1 MAQDISKE
9 SVRLLLSEI
18 LKILATSE
26 YQTQLEKT
34 RQTSANDAVA
44 LLQNVIETFFTIRK
58 GSFFV
63 IFDLFQESYPG
74 IFGDSHPIPGKSIPI
89 PENLYSRDFF

>member
-9 SVRLLLSEI
+9 NVRLLLSEI

-44 LLQNVIETFFTIRK
+44 LLQNVKNGAF
-58 GSFFV
+58 
-63 IFDLFQESYPG
+63 
-74 IFGDSHPIPGKSIPI
+74 
-89 PENLYSRDFF
+89 

>member
-9 SVRLLLSEI
+9 NVRLLLSEI

-44 LLQNVIETFFTIRK
+44 LLQNVKKLELIRLTSDFET
-58 GSFFV
+58 
-63 IFDLFQESYPG
+63 
-74 IFGDSHPIPGKSIPI
+74 
-89 PENLYSRDFF
+89 

>member
-9 SVRLLLSEI
+9 NVRLLLSEI

-44 LLQNVIETFFTIRK
+44 LLQNVRKFYETFKI
-58 GSFFV
+58 V
-63 IFDLFQESYPG
+63 IVF
-74 IFGDSHPIPGKSIPI
+74 
-89 PENLYSRDFF
+89 

>member
-9 SVRLLLSEI
+9 NVRLLLSEI

-44 LLQNVIETFFTIRK
+44 LLQNVKKLELIGLTYDFETLELQKIISNHFR
-58 GSFFV
+58 
-63 IFDLFQESYPG
+63 
-74 IFGDSHPIPGKSIPI
+74 
-89 PENLYSRDFF
+89 LYL

>member
-9 SVRLLLSEI
+9 NVRLLLSEI

-44 LLQNVIETFFTIRK
+44 LLQNVKKLELIRITSDFET
-58 GSFFV
+58 
-63 IFDLFQESYPG
+63 
-74 IFGDSHPIPGKSIPI
+74 
-89 PENLYSRDFF
+89 

>member
-9 SVRLLLSEI
+9 NVRLLLSEI

-44 LLQNVIETFFTIRK
+44 LLQNVKKLELIRLTPDFET
-58 GSFFV
+58 
-63 IFDLFQESYPG
+63 
-74 IFGDSHPIPGKSIPI
+74 
-89 PENLYSRDFF
+89 

>member
-9 SVRLLLSEI
+9 NVRLLLSEI

-44 LLQNVIETFFTIRK
+44 LLQNVKKNWSLLDLLMILKLKNYKRK
-58 GSFFV
+58 F
-63 IFDLFQESYPG
+63 
-74 IFGDSHPIPGKSIPI
+74 SIHFR
-89 PENLYSRDFF
+89 LYL

>member
-9 SVRLLLSEI
+9 NVRLLLSEI

-44 LLQNVIETFFTIRK
+44 LLQNVKKNWSLLDLLMILKLKKYKRK
-58 GSFFV
+58 F
-63 IFDLFQESYPG
+63 
-74 IFGDSHPIPGKSIPI
+74 SIHFR
-89 PENLYSRDFF
+89 LYL

>member
-9 SVRLLLSEI
+9 NVRLLLSEI
-18 LKILATSE
+18 LKILGTSE

-44 LLQNVIETFFTIRK
+44 LLQNVK
-58 GSFFV
+58 KSSL
-63 IFDLFQESYPG
+63 FDLLMILKLKNYKRKF
-74 IFGDSHPIPGKSIPI
+74 SI
-89 PENLYSRDFF
+89 LFRLFL

>member
-9 SVRLLLSEI
+9 NVRLLLSEI

-44 LLQNVIETFFTIRK
+44 LLQNVKKIELIRLTDDFETLELQK
-58 GSFFV
+58 KNFKSF
-63 IFDLFQESYPG
+63 
-74 IFGDSHPIPGKSIPI
+74 
-89 PENLYSRDFF
+89 

>member
-9 SVRLLLSEI
+9 NVRLLLSEI

-44 LLQNVIETFFTIRK
+44 LLQNVRKAYETFTI
-58 GSFFV
+58 V
-63 IFDLFQESYPG
+63 IL
-74 IFGDSHPIPGKSIPI
+74 K
-89 PENLYSRDFF
+89 

>member
-9 SVRLLLSEI
+9 NVRLLLSEI

-44 LLQNVIETFFTIRK
+44 LLQNVKNWSFLDLLMILKLKNYKRK
-58 GSFFV
+58 FSIYFRRYL
-63 IFDLFQESYPG
+63 LFLELN
-74 IFGDSHPIPGKSIPI
+74 K
-89 PENLYSRDFF
+89 LL